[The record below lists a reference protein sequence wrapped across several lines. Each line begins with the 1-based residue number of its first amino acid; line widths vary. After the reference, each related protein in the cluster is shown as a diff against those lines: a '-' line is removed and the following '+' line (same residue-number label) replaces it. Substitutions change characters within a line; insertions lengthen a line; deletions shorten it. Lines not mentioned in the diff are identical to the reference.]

1 MSRKPTPRKA
11 VASKTAVETDKAK
24 PARRKWLRIVLMGVV
39 PAVAIVLAGAYWLQG
54 ARYVATQNAYVK
66 KDIAKL
72 TAEVSGRAVEVRAY
86 AHMQV
91 KAGDI
96 LVKID
101 PRPFELALARAQAE
115 LDAARQQVE
124 MLRATLDE
132 ANFELEGAED
142 RASYF
147 RKRYERQID
156 LAKRGIVAAARHD
169 ELENDANAAED
180 KVVMARRKISRIRA
194 SLGGAPDRP
203 VDGHPLVR
211 AKIAAVDQA
220 RLDLEH
226 TIVKAPAS
234 GTIVTV
240 PLVPGEQITASK
252 PLFAMVTDT
261 APWVDANFKETD
273 LTYVRVGQSATI
285 ELDTYPGVSWKAK
298 VKSISPATGAE
309 FAILPPQ
316 NASGNWVKVVQRLP
330 VRLQL
335 EPREG
340 MPPLRAGMTAHVT
353 IDTGRERS
361 LSDLLGSLVAVAK
374 VRSSA
379 PAKDTAKAD

>member
-1 MSRKPTPRKA
+1 MPSRITL
-11 VASKTAVETDKAK
+11 T
-24 PARRKWLRIVLMGVV
+24 RIVLMGVV
-39 PAVAIVLAGAYWLQG
+39 PAVAIVIAGATWLQG

-66 KDIAKL
+66 TNIAKL
-72 TAEVSGRAVEVRAY
+72 AAEVSGRAVEVKAY

-101 PRPFELALARAQAE
+101 PRPFELDLARAIAD

-124 MLRATLDE
+124 MLRATLEE
-132 ANFELEGAED
+132 ANYELEEAED

-147 RKRYERQID
+147 RKRYERQVD
-156 LAKRGIVAAARHD
+156 LAKRGIIAATRGD

-180 KVVMARRKISRIRA
+180 KVVMARRKINRIRA

-203 VDGHPLVR
+203 VDRHPLVR
-211 AKIAAVDQA
+211 TKSAALDQA
-220 RLDLEH
+220 RLNLER
-226 TIVKAPAS
+226 TTVRAPSS

-240 PLVPGEQITASK
+240 PLVPGEQITANK
-252 PLFAMVTDT
+252 PLFAIVTDT
-261 APWVDANFKETD
+261 APWIDANFKETE
-273 LTYVRVGQSATI
+273 LTYVRVGQSASVQ
-285 ELDTYPGVSWKAK
+285 LDTYPGVSWKAR

-335 EPREG
+335 EPG
-340 MPPLRAGMTAHVT
+340 YNMPPLRAGMTATVT

-361 LSDLLGSLVAVAK
+361 FNDLLGGLVAVAK
-374 VRSSA
+374 VQAPDTSSR
-379 PAKDTAKAD
+379 

>member
-1 MSRKPTPRKA
+1 MPRAKATKKTAPKITEQKPTELKA
-11 VASKTAVETDKAK
+11 GEQKAGSGK
-24 PARRKWLRIVLMGVV
+24 KFLRLVLLGVV
-39 PAVAIVLAGAYWLQG
+39 PAVAIAGGINFWLQG
-54 ARYVATQNAYVK
+54 ARYVSTQNAYVK
-66 KDIAKL
+66 TDIAKL
-72 TAEVSGRAVEVRAY
+72 AAEVSGPAIEVNAH
-86 AHMQV
+86 AHMLV
-91 KAGDI
+91 TAGDV

-101 PRPFELALARAQAE
+101 PRPFKLALASAEAE
-115 LDAARQQVE
+115 LDTTRQQVKT
-124 MLRATLDE
+124 LRVTLDE
-132 ANFELEGAED
+132 AMTQLEEAED

-156 LAKRGIVAAARHD
+156 LAKRGIVSATRGD
-169 ELENDANAAED
+169 ELENDANAAGD
-180 KVVMARRKISRIRA
+180 RVVMARQKVSRIRA

-203 VDGHPLVR
+203 VDKHPQVR

-220 RLDLEH
+220 QLDLEH
-226 TIVKAPAS
+226 TSVKAPSS
-234 GTIVTV
+234 GTVVTV
-240 PLVPGEQITASK
+240 PLVSGEQITASK
-252 PLFAMVTDT
+252 PLFAIVTDKT
-261 APWVDANFKETD
+261 PWVDANYKETE

-335 EPREG
+335 EPRSG
-340 MPPLRAGMTAHVT
+340 MPPLRAGMTANVT

-361 LSDLLGSLVAVAK
+361 LADLLGGLVAFAK
-374 VRSSA
+374 V
-379 PAKDTAKAD
+379 PASDSQ

>member
-1 MSRKPTPRKA
+1 MPRAKAAKKIAPKTTEQKTTEPKAGSRKKL
-11 VASKTAVETDKAK
+11 
-24 PARRKWLRIVLMGVV
+24 LRFVLLGVV
-39 PAVAIVLAGAYWLQG
+39 PALAIAGGVNFWLQG
-54 ARYVATQNAYVK
+54 ARYVSTQNAYVK
-66 KDIAKL
+66 TDIAKL
-72 TAEVSGRAVEVRAY
+72 AAEVSGPAIEVNAH
-86 AHMQV
+86 AHMLV
-91 KAGDI
+91 TAGDV

-101 PRPFELALARAQAE
+101 PRPFKLALASSEAE
-115 LDAARQQVE
+115 LDATRQQVKT
-124 MLRATLDE
+124 LRVTLDE
-132 ANFELEGAED
+132 AMTELEEAED

-156 LAKRGIVAAARHD
+156 LAKRGIVSATRGD
-169 ELENDANAAED
+169 ELENDANAAGD
-180 KVVMARRKISRIRA
+180 RVVMARQKISRIRA

-203 VDGHPLVR
+203 VDKHPQVR
-211 AKIAAVDQA
+211 SKIAAVDQA

-226 TIVKAPAS
+226 TSVKAPSS
-234 GTIVTV
+234 GTVVTV

-252 PLFAMVTDT
+252 PLFAIVTDKT
-261 APWVDANFKETD
+261 PWVDANYKETD
-273 LTYVRVGQSATI
+273 LTHVRVGQSATI

-335 EPREG
+335 ESRSG
-340 MPPLRAGMTAHVT
+340 MPPLRAGMTANVT

-361 LSDLLGSLVAVAK
+361 LTDLLGGLVAVAK
-374 VRSSA
+374 VPPSDSQ
-379 PAKDTAKAD
+379 

>member
-1 MSRKPTPRKA
+1 MSKKSA
-11 VASKTAVETDKAK
+11 KKKTVKKHNAGRTM
-24 PARRKWLRIVLMGVV
+24 LRVVLMGIV
-39 PAVAIVLAGAYWLQG
+39 PAIAVAGGVVWWLQG
-54 ARYVATQNAYVK
+54 ARYVSTQNAYVK
-66 KDIAKL
+66 TDIAKL
-72 TAEVSGRAVEVRAY
+72 AAEVSGRVIEVRAH
-86 AHMQV
+86 AHKQV
-91 KAGDI
+91 WAGEV

-101 PRPFELALARAQAE
+101 PRPFELNLARAEAE
-115 LDAARQQVE
+115 LDTARQQ
-124 MLRATLDE
+124 MATLRATLDE
-132 ANFELEGAED
+132 ANYEYEEAKD
-142 RASYF
+142 RADYF

-156 LAKRGIVAAARHD
+156 LAKRGIVAATRRD
-169 ELENDANAAED
+169 ELENDANAAGD
-180 KVVMARRKISRIRA
+180 RVVMARQKISRIRA

-203 VDGHPLVR
+203 VDQHPLVR
-211 AKIAAVDQA
+211 AKIAAVDSA

-226 TIVKAPAS
+226 TSVKAPSS

-240 PLVPGEQITASK
+240 PLVSGEQITALR
-252 PLFAMVTDT
+252 PLFAIVTNT
-261 APWVDANFKETD
+261 APWVDANFKETE

-285 ELDTYPGVSWKAK
+285 ELDTYPGVSWKAA

-335 EPREG
+335 EPRAG

-361 LSDLLGSLVAVAK
+361 LSDLLGGLVAM
-374 VRSSA
+374 
-379 PAKDTAKAD
+379 AKDKVKTVE